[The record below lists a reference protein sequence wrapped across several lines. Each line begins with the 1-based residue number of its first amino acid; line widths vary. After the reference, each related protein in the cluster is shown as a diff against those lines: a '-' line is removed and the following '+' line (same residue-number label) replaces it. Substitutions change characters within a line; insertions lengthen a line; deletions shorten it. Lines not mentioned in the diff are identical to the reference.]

1 MRTGKLN
8 FFSPW
13 ILRIPIAGA
22 DGPGS
27 GMTASAPLRSIYSK
41 TELLPTRRAVEFGPD
56 AQGASRG
63 ELIPRQVFGSAS
75 ARMFAQLSEFS
86 AVMKETAV
94 MPSLSSSLILPR
106 FSSSSESVLSDAVS
120 KEALP
125 R

>member
-1 MRTGKLN
+1 
-8 FFSPW
+8 
-13 ILRIPIAGA
+13 
-22 DGPGS
+22 
-27 GMTASAPLRSIYSK
+27 
-41 TELLPTRRAVEFGPD
+41 
-56 AQGASRG
+56 
-63 ELIPRQVFGSAS
+63 
-75 ARMFAQLSEFS
+75 MFAQLSEFS